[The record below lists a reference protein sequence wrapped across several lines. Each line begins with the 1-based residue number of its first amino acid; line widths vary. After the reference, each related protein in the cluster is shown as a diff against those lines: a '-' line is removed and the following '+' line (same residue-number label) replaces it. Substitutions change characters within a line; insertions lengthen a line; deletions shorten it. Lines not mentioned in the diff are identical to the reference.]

1 MRGLSSPFGRRR
13 GLSWYPP
20 WSTAYCGWRGLA
32 RASLLRLCDRALWD
46 RSLPCLYCTRHSS
59 PATALSTALPRQL
72 DLPLAGHR
80 RKNKKR
86 DESTL
91 FGTAFISRRARTACR
106 LAQRQTLPRGLPD
119 CDGRKLVDE
128 IEHIERKVVPYHVS
142 HENLQRESK
151 YHDRP
156 YGKPPGKNK
165 TAYHRECIENRIN
178 NTVPC
183 ISLRERLFAVVV
195 DYHGRVFD
203 DFPGDLNAYREEEPL
218 PHLHSREKVPKAKV
232 KKKAVNDVREGVP
245 VRQVLGIPAA

>member
-1 MRGLSSPFGRRR
+1 MRGLSWPFGRRS
-13 GLSWYPP
+13 GPSWYPP

-32 RASLLRLCDRALWD
+32 RASLLRLCDRALWN

-59 PATALSTALPRQL
+59 PATALSTA
-72 DLPLAGHR
+72 
-80 RKNKKR
+80 
-86 DESTL
+86 
-91 FGTAFISRRARTACR
+91 
-106 LAQRQTLPRGLPD
+106 LPD